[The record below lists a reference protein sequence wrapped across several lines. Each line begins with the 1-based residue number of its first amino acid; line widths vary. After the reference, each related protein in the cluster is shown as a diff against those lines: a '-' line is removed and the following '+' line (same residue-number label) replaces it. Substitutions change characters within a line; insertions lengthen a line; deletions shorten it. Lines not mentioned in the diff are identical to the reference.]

1 MQLSVFL
8 AAAEH
13 ENEFSRS
20 TAFFMPVKPNK
31 NNNKI
36 SAISK
41 QRKRRKR
48 DRASIYTQMSNHK
61 Y

>member
-1 MQLSVFL
+1 VFL

-13 ENEFSRS
+13 ENEF
-20 TAFFMPVKPNK
+20 FPPPQLLFMPVKPNK

-41 QRKRRKR
+41 Q
-48 DRASIYTQMSNHK
+48 
-61 Y
+61 